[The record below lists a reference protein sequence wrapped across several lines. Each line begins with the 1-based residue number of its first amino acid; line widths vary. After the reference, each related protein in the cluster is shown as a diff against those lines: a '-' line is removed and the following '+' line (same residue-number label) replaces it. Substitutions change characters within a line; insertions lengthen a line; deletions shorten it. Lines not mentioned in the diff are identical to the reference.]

1 MGCVGTLLLTST
13 FQASWGQG
21 LGGFYSNPG
30 TDEGLSSTD
39 KTLIAV
45 GATLGATAFWWAVL
59 GRRKKRHHDEDQQG
73 TPPPRAGESSP
84 TGASGLP
91 KLTSE
96 VRLVPQKTDVAAGE
110 RCAFDLQVRGED
122 GKWYSVTRQEMASI
136 ELQDADAGLVRLDGA
151 KNTFCVPVTASAGV
165 DGKNVVVV
173 GHYTP
178 ASGEPLTAETTVQVH
193 VSGSRVAGP

>member
-1 MGCVGTLLLTST
+1 VAIGSAAVFLLSSA

-21 LGGFYSNPG
+21 LGGFYGGNN
-30 TDEGLSSTD
+30 TDEGLSSGE
-39 KTLIAV
+39 IAAIVV
-45 GATLGATAFWWAVL
+45 GGLGAGYFLFGMTR
-59 GRRKKRHHDEDQQG
+59 RRKKHHHNDEDTPQRVMAPQG
-73 TPPPRAGESSP
+73 P
-84 TGASGLP
+84 ASGAAASS

-193 VSGSRVAGP
+193 VSGS